1 MDTKILARFAFR
13 EAVSVVS
20 VGVALFWSA
29 GRIDWWPGWGLLALD
44 CVWIVGTI
52 AVIFRRDP
60 DLLAE
65 RLTPRKGSKR
75 WDLAIISLH
84 SLLQLATF
92 VIAGFDQ
99 RYGWTPG
106 LPVTAQA
113 AAFILCSMGY
123 AFAVWATASN
133 PFFTYIVRIQPD
145 RDHAVVTGGPYC
157 YIRHPSYAGGIL
169 TMVLVPILLASWP
182 ALVIGLVDAILFVLR
197 TSMEDRTLQAELP
210 GYADYTRQVRYRL
223 VPGIW

>member
-1 MDTKILARFAFR
+1 MEEKILVRFAFR

-29 GRIDWWPGWGLLALD
+29 GRIDWWAGWGLVALD
-44 CVWIVGTI
+44 CFWIAGTT

-75 WDLAIISLH
+75 WDVTILSLH

-92 VIAGFDQ
+92 VIAGLDQ

-106 LPVTAQA
+106 LPAVAQI
-113 AAFILCSMGY
+113 AAFILCLMGY

-145 RDHAVVTGGPYC
+145 RDHVVATGGPYR
-157 YIRHPSYAGGIL
+157 YLRHPSYAGGTLVII
-169 TMVLVPILLASWP
+169 LVPILLASWP
-182 ALVIGLVDAILFVLR
+182 AFAIGLVDALLFVLR
-197 TSMEDRTLQAELP
+197 TGKEDRTLQAELP
-210 GYADYTRQVRYRL
+210 GYADYARQVRYRL

>member
-1 MDTKILARFAFR
+1 MDKKILVRFAFR

-20 VGVALFWSA
+20 LAVALFWSA
-29 GRIDWWPGWGLLALD
+29 GRIDWWPGWGLVVLNSS
-44 CVWIVGTI
+44 WIVGTI
-52 AVIFRRDP
+52 AVVFRRDP

-84 SLLQLATF
+84 SLLQVATF
-92 VIAGFDQ
+92 VIAGLDQ
-99 RYGWTPG
+99 RYAWTSG

-113 AAFILCSMGY
+113 AAFILCLMGY

-133 PFFTYIVRIQPD
+133 PFFTYLVRIQPD
-145 RDHAVVTGGPYC
+145 RDHAVATGGPYR

-182 ALVIGLVDAILFVLR
+182 AFVIGSIDAVLFIVR

-210 GYADYTRQVRYRL
+210 GYAEYARLVRYRL

>member
-1 MDTKILARFAFR
+1 MDKKILARFAFR

-29 GRIDWWPGWGLLALD
+29 GRIDWWPGWGLVALD
-44 CVWIVGTI
+44 CSWIVGTI
-52 AVIFRRDP
+52 TVIFRRDP

-92 VIAGFDQ
+92 VIAGLDQ
-99 RYGWTPG
+99 RYAWTSG
-106 LPVTAQA
+106 LPVTAQVV
-113 AAFILCSMGY
+113 AFILCSIGY

-133 PFFTYIVRIQPD
+133 PFFTYLVRIQPD
-145 RDHAVVTGGPYC
+145 RDHAVATGGPYR
-157 YIRHPSYAGGIL
+157 YVRHPSYAGGIL
-169 TMVLVPILLASWP
+169 TIVLVPILLASWP
-182 ALVIGLVDAILFVLR
+182 AFVIGSIDAILFIVR
-197 TSMEDRTLQAELP
+197 TSMEDRTLQSELP
-210 GYADYTRQVRYRL
+210 GYAEYSRQVCYRQ

>member
-1 MDTKILARFAFR
+1 MEKKILARFAFR

-29 GRIDWWPGWGLLALD
+29 GRIDWWPGWGLVALN
-44 CVWIVGTI
+44 CSWIVGTI
-52 AVIFRRDP
+52 TVIFRRDP

-84 SLLQLATF
+84 SLLQVATF
-92 VIAGFDQ
+92 VIAGLDQ

-106 LPVTAQA
+106 LPVTAQIV
-113 AAFILCSMGY
+113 AFILCLMGY

-145 RDHAVVTGGPYC
+145 RDHTVVTGGPYRHV
-157 YIRHPSYAGGIL
+157 RHPSYAGAIL
-169 TMVLVPILLASWP
+169 TLVLVPILLASWP
-182 ALVIGLVDAILFVLR
+182 AFVIGSVDALLMVLR
-197 TSMEDRTLQAELP
+197 TSMEDRTLQVELP
-210 GYADYTRQVRYRL
+210 GYAEYARQVRYRL